1 MSSSAPPRRP
11 TPDRPV
17 PQGSGQGLAT
27 APTPRTAPLPEIAS
41 PDGAPTAGSR
51 AAGRFRYDRGTDT
64 WSWSPEMFA
73 VLGLDPGTTDPG
85 TETLVREQRPDD
97 RARTLEAFQAACA
110 GRAFALEVRC
120 QGGGRSVVLLGEPRL
135 DQEGRVT
142 AVEGLCADI
151 TSGRSAESDGA
162 RAHELEAEVTQLR
175 AAMASRAV
183 IEQAK
188 GILMLLTSCRD
199 QAAFDLLGHISS
211 HTHRKVRDVA
221 RAITESAAGGA
232 RLPEEIRTI
241 LRDAC
246 PPAPHPP

>member
-1 MSSSAPPRRP
+1 MSFPTSPRGP
-11 TPDRPV
+11 TPGRPV
-17 PQGSGQGLAT
+17 PHASGPGLAT
-27 APTPRTAPLPEIAS
+27 ATAPRRATLPEVTPS
-41 PDGAPTAGSR
+41 DGAPTAGSR

-85 TETLVREQRPDD
+85 AEALVREQHPDD
-97 RARTLEAFQAACA
+97 RVRTLDALRAACS
-110 GRAFALEVRC
+110 GRAFALEVRSR
-120 QGGGRSVVLLGEPRL
+120 GGRAVVVVGEPQL
-135 DQEGRVT
+135 DQDGRVA
-142 AVEGLCADI
+142 AVEGMCADI
-151 TSGRSAESDGA
+151 TAGRPPAPDGP
-162 RAHELEAEVTQLR
+162 RAQDPETEVEQLR

-221 RAITESAAGGA
+221 RAITESATGGA
-232 RLPEEIRTI
+232 RLPEEIRAI

-246 PPAPHPP
+246 PPTPHPP

>member
-1 MSSSAPPRRP
+1 MSSPAPPRRP
-11 TPDRPV
+11 TPDRHAS
-17 PQGSGQGLAT
+17 QGPGQGLAT
-27 APTPRTAPLPEIAS
+27 APAPRTAPLPEIPS
-41 PDGAPTAGSR
+41 SDGAPAAGTR
-51 AAGRFRYDRGTDT
+51 AAGRFRYERGTDT

-85 TETLVREQRPDD
+85 ADTLVREQHPDD
-97 RARTLEAFQAACA
+97 RVRTQEALTAACA
-110 GRAFALEVRC
+110 GRAFALEVRS
-120 QGGGRSVVLLGEPRL
+120 QGGRRAVVLVGEPQV
-135 DQEGRVT
+135 DEEGRVT

-151 TSGRSAESDGA
+151 TTGRPPGSDGT
-162 RAHELEAEVTQLR
+162 RTHELETEVEQLR

>member
-1 MSSSAPPRRP
+1 MSSSAPPRRFP
-11 TPDRPV
+11 PGHPA
-17 PQGSGQGLAT
+17 PQGSGQALAT
-27 APTPRTAPLPEIAS
+27 APTPRTAQPPEIAS
-41 PDGAPTAGSR
+41 SDGTPSAGSR
-51 AAGRFRYDRGTDT
+51 AAGRFRYERGSDT

-85 TETLVREQRPDD
+85 TETLVREQHPDD
-97 RARTLEAFQAACA
+97 RARTLDAFRGACA
-110 GRAFALEVRC
+110 GRAFALEVRS
-120 QGGGRSVVLLGEPRL
+120 QGGQRSVVLVGEPQL
-135 DQEGRVT
+135 DQEGQVT
-142 AVEGLCADI
+142 AVEGLCVDI
-151 TSGRSAESDGA
+151 TSGRPPDSDGA
-162 RAHELEAEVTQLR
+162 RAHELETEVAQLR

>member
-1 MSSSAPPRRP
+1 MSFPTSPRRP
-11 TPDRPV
+11 SPARSV
-17 PQGSGQGLAT
+17 PHASGPGLAT
-27 APTPRTAPLPEIAS
+27 APAPRAAPLPEIAPS
-41 PDGAPTAGSR
+41 DGAPTAGSR
-51 AAGRFRYDRGTDT
+51 AAGRFRYERGTDI

-85 TETLVREQRPDD
+85 TEALVQEQHPDD
-97 RARTLEAFQAACA
+97 RVRTLQAFTAACA
-110 GRAFALEVRC
+110 GRAFALEVRS
-120 QGGGRSVVLLGEPRL
+120 QGGRRAVVLVAEPEM
-135 DQEGRVT
+135 DQEGRVV
-142 AVEGLCADI
+142 AVEGLCADL
-151 TSGRSAESDGA
+151 TAGHPPGSGDERTL
-162 RAHELEAEVTQLR
+162 ELETEVAQLR

-199 QAAFDLLGHISS
+199 QTAFDLLGHISS

-221 RAITESAAGGA
+221 RAITESATGGA

>member
-1 MSSSAPPRRP
+1 MSFPAPPRRP
-11 TPDRPV
+11 SSARPATRGAGPGGGTTPSPRTV
-17 PQGSGQGLAT
+17 PAAET
-27 APTPRTAPLPEIAS
+27 APHERPPA
-41 PDGAPTAGSR
+41 AGTR
-51 AAGRFRYDRGTDT
+51 AAGRFRHDLRTGR

-85 TETLVREQRPDD
+85 VEALVAWQHPDD
-97 RARTLEAFQAACA
+97 RVRTLAAVTA
-110 GRAFALEVRC
+110 AGRGRAFAVEVRAEDG
-120 QGGGRSVVLLGEPRL
+120 QRAVVLVGEPEF
-135 DQEGRVT
+135 DDEGRVA

-151 TSGRSAESDGA
+151 TAGRPPGSDGA
-162 RAHELEAEVTQLR
+162 RAQALATEVGQLR

-199 QAAFDLLGHISS
+199 QTAFDLLGHISS
-211 HTHRKVRDVA
+211 HTHRKIRDVA

-232 RLPEEIRTI
+232 RLPEEIRSI

-246 PPAPHPP
+246 PPTPHLP

>member
-1 MSSSAPPRRP
+1 
-11 TPDRPV
+11 
-17 PQGSGQGLAT
+17 
-27 APTPRTAPLPEIAS
+27 
-41 PDGAPTAGSR
+41 
-51 AAGRFRYDRGTDT
+51 
-64 WSWSPEMFA
+64 MFA
-73 VLGLDPGTTDPG
+73 VLGLDPGTTVPG
-85 TETLVREQRPDD
+85 ADTLVQEQHPDD
-97 RARTLEAFQAACA
+97 RARTLDALTAAGA
-110 GRAFALEVRC
+110 GRAFALEVRSH
-120 QGGGRSVVLLGEPRL
+120 GGLRAVVLVGEPQV
-135 DQEGRVT
+135 DQQGQVT

-151 TSGRSAESDGA
+151 TAGRPPGSEGA
-162 RAHELEAEVTQLR
+162 RVNELEIEVAQLR

-199 QAAFDLLGHISS
+199 QIAFDLLGHISS

-221 RAITESAAGGA
+221 RAITESATGGA

>member
-1 MSSSAPPRRP
+1 MSFPAPPRRA
-11 TPDRPV
+11 TPARP
-17 PQGSGQGLAT
+17 GLAA
-27 APTPRTAPLPEIAS
+27 APAPRPTPLPEVAS
-41 PDGAPTAGSR
+41 TDGPPTAGSR
-51 AAGRFRYDRGTDT
+51 AAGRFRYDPGTDS

-73 VLGLDPGTTDPG
+73 VLGLDPGTTVPG
-85 TETLVREQRPDD
+85 ADTLVREQHPDD
-97 RARTLEAFQAACA
+97 RARTLDALTAACA
-110 GRAFALEVRC
+110 GRAFALEVRSH
-120 QGGGRSVVLLGEPRL
+120 GGLRAVVLVGEPQL
-135 DQEGRVT
+135 DQQGQVA

-151 TSGRSAESDGA
+151 TAGRPPESEGA
-162 RAHELEAEVTQLR
+162 RVHELETEVAQLR

-199 QAAFDLLGHISS
+199 QTAFDLLGHISS

-221 RAITESAAGGA
+221 RAITESATGGA